1 MNALLMRQVLP
12 LLILFFISP
21 ISMSATI
28 NDHYFYNR
36 DGLRLHYLEAGQGT
50 FTVVFIPGWLMPAS
64 VFRLQ
69 LETLG
74 SQFRVLAFDPRS
86 QGQSE
91 IYYGSHTVMARMND
105 MEDFLR
111 AAQVHDYVLAGWSL
125 GVLESLDFI
134 EHYPQKGLRGLVLI
148 DNSIGAG
155 KPPAARS
162 STFFADLASLERR
175 KQFLTTFTENIFK
188 KHAPEVIT
196 QAAVSSVLQVPV
208 QASIQLISQPYPRS
222 YWRDIVFKQSV
233 PVLYIIRP
241 HLREQG
247 DDLLKNNKESAQ
259 VEIFSAS
266 GHAMFVDDPQRFNS
280 LVASFIQRSFTGVP
294 Q

>member
-1 MNALLMRQVLP
+1 MIRQVLSWFI
-12 LLILFFISP
+12 LLIVSP

-28 NDHYFYNR
+28 NDHSFYNR
-36 DGLRLHYLEAGQGT
+36 DGLRLHYLEAGQGAR
-50 FTVVFIPGWLMPAS
+50 TVVFIPGWLMPAS

-69 LETLG
+69 LEALG

-91 IYYGSHTVMARMND
+91 IYYGSHTVAVRMND

-134 EHYPQKGLRGLVLI
+134 ERHPQTGLRGLVLI

-188 KHAPEVIT
+188 PHAPDDIT

-222 YWRDIVFKQSV
+222 YWRGIVFKQSI
-233 PVLYIIRP
+233 PVLYAIRP

-247 DDLLKNNKESAQ
+247 EDLLRNNLALAQ
-259 VEIFSAS
+259 VEMFSES
-266 GHAMFVDDPQRFNS
+266 GHAMFVDEPQRFNS
-280 LVASFIQRSFTGVP
+280 LVAAFVQRSFTGVP
-294 Q
+294 

>member
-1 MNALLMRQVLP
+1 MNKILLAMT
-12 LLILFFISP
+12 LLLSSTM
-21 ISMSATI
+21 SMSAPI
-28 NDHYFYNR
+28 SDHTFYNR
-36 DGLRLHYLEAGQGT
+36 DGLRLHYLEAGQGAR
-50 FTVVFIPGWLMPAS
+50 TVVFIPGWLMPAS

-69 LETLG
+69 LEALS

-86 QGQSE
+86 QGLSE
-91 IYYGSHTVMARMND
+91 IYYGSHTVAVRMND

-111 AAQVHDYVLAGWSL
+111 AAEVHDYVLAGWSL

-134 EHYPQKGLRGLVLI
+134 ERHPQAGLRGLVLI

-188 KHAPEVIT
+188 AHAPDDIT

-222 YWRDIVFKQSV
+222 YWRGIVFKQSI
-233 PVLYIIRP
+233 PVLYAIRP

-247 DDLLKNNKESAQ
+247 EDLLKNNSTLAQ
-259 VEIFSAS
+259 VEVFSDS
-266 GHAMFVDDPQRFNS
+266 GHAMFVDEPQRFNS
-280 LVASFIQRSFTGVP
+280 LVAGFVQRSFTGVP
-294 Q
+294 